1 MIWEP
6 HSREDYEG
14 GEAPDEREATV
25 EEQIADASEDQ
36 LRKIVAAIWGEVKGS
51 RPPGSASLF
60 PASAWSIRLEIE
72 EGVQ

>member
-14 GEAPDEREATV
+14 NEAPDEREATV

-36 LRKIVAAIWGEVKGS
+36 LRKIVASIWDEVGAAK
-51 RPPGSASLF
+51 PDEDY
-60 PASAWSIRLEIE
+60 RLRRIKREIE

>member
-6 HSREDYEG
+6 HANQDEQGRWMDDRE
-14 GEAPDEREATV
+14 PSV

-36 LRKIVAAIWGEVKGS
+36 LRKIVASIWDEVGAAK
-51 RPPGSASLF
+51 PDEDY
-60 PASAWSIRLEIE
+60 RLRRIKREIE